1 MRIYEIAPGHPV
13 QLAERPRGPLATGQM
28 VQTVDG
34 PRRVVSVTTITAAVA
49 GVEQVDRIILG
60 EIVDPFGAW

>member
-1 MRIYEIAPGHPV
+1 MTLYEIATGHPV
-13 QLAERPRGPLATGQM
+13 ELAERPSWPLSTAQM

-34 PRRVVSVTTITAAVA
+34 PRRVVSVTTITVSAP

>member
-1 MRIYEIAPGHPV
+1 MRIYEISPGHPV
-13 QLAERPRGPLATGQM
+13 QLAERPRWPLSTGQM

-34 PRRVVSVTTITAAVA
+34 LRRVVSVTTITVSAP